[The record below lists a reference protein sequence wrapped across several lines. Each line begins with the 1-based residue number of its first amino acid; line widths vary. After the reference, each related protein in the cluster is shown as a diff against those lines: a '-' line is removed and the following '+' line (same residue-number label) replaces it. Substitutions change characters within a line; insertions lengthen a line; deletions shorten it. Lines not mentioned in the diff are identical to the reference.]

1 MSNII
6 SGPIGQILVIIVVLV
21 VYSIIA
27 GAINGW
33 FIQTIDAGVV
43 ASERFDRVILKTSGD
58 ASADERWGKVANV
71 SEDGFLVGGGAGAH
85 NPSSTT
91 AFVLTKDGDNC
102 KVGTLTGYVHATTTA
117 PAILANQTYYTP
129 AGTEVASSAASV
141 AGKSG
146 SANPPVV
153 VTIDN
158 CKWKESAKVLQAGG
172 LGQVVTIVLQAAG
185 LALPVAILTM
195 VGGFGGS
202 LMSRVGGTPLMRIV
216 TAVVIVVLAAI
227 LFSYFVPFVDSAYQS
242 IDPNR
247 MVIYDSGL
255 GSLGV
260 VVGNFW
266 GVALVAGM
274 MSIGWSLVAM
284 LRGGGNMLSGG
295 GGRQRM

>member
-1 MSNII
+1 MSNVI

-43 ASERFDRVILKTSGD
+43 ASERFDRVVVFSGTPT
-58 ASADERWGKVANV
+58 ADEAWNGKAV
-71 SEDGFLVGGGAGAH
+71 SAGTDTELADGRIYTLKAQGTASDSC
-85 NPSSTT
+85 PLTT
-91 AFVLTKDGDNC
+91 
-102 KVGTLTGYVHATTTA
+102 GTIAAAVTEGKKA
-117 PAILANQTYYTP
+117 YTP
-129 AGTEVASSAASV
+129 AGTEVNISVTNSADGATV
-141 AGKSG
+141 A
-146 SANPPVV
+146 
-153 VTIDN
+153 N
-158 CKWKESAKVLQAGG
+158 CKYKMSAKVLEAGG